1 MFVAEI
7 SANHLGSIE
16 RAKAIVLEAIRAGA
30 NAVKFQTY
38 TANTMT
44 LNLDK
49 FKVSSDHP
57 LWGNRKLFDLYD
69 SAHTP
74 WEWHPELFELCKING
89 AIPFSSPFDFKAVD
103 FLESIGTEMYK
114 IASMETGDL
123 PLIKRV
129 AETGKPIIVSTGAT
143 EWREIEDLVDT
154 VQKTGNNDLTL
165 LVCTSAYPA
174 MPINAHLN
182 RISTLKN
189 HFGVKVGISDH
200 TLGIGVSIAA
210 IALGATVVEKHLTL
224 KRSDGGEDAAFSM
237 EPKEFAML
245 VKEGESAYQS
255 LGNAE
260 WKIQDTENES
270 RSLRRSL
277 YIVKDVK
284 RGELVTI
291 ENIKSIRPAGGCS
304 PKYLF
309 DLIGKKFKSDQIIGT
324 PMQKDL
330 VE

>member
-1 MFVAEI
+1 
-7 SANHLGSIE
+7 
-16 RAKAIVLEAIRAGA
+16 
-30 NAVKFQTY
+30 
-38 TANTMT
+38 
-44 LNLDK
+44 
-49 FKVSSDHP
+49 
-57 LWGNRKLFDLYD
+57 
-69 SAHTP
+69 
-74 WEWHPELFELCKING
+74 
-89 AIPFSSPFDFKAVD
+89 
-103 FLESIGTEMYK
+103 
-114 IASMETGDL
+114 
-123 PLIKRV
+123 
-129 AETGKPIIVSTGAT
+129 
-143 EWREIEDLVDT
+143 
-154 VQKTGNNDLTL
+154 
-165 LVCTSAYPA
+165 
-174 MPINAHLN
+174 
-182 RISTLKN
+182 LKN